1 MPKAITQNYF
11 VIIFN
16 VYTRT
21 RIYMHIHTAA
31 RKLSKLHKQ
40 TKKKVAKLVRDSLL
54 YWWVTMETNSDYLAT
69 ETKVTFSNV
78 FRYVSH

>member
-40 TKKKVAKLVRDSLL
+40 TKKKSGKASSWQFVILMGYHGNKLRLL
-54 YWWVTMETNSDYLAT
+54 GNWD
-69 ETKVTFSNV
+69 K
-78 FRYVSH
+78 SHI